1 MNERREE
8 HERLARAFA
17 ARKQSHVPNECPDP
31 ELLFEAASG
40 NLALDRRM
48 TLLDHASRCAECTE
62 AWRLAMEL
70 GARPAEVAA
79 ESRRPAW
86 RSALA
91 ASVILAAGF
100 ATYLA
105 LPVRDGTPEYRDAA
119 GSLAPRSLVAGS
131 LPRDQFVLRWTPGP
145 QGSTYSVRL
154 STAELVMLFEQQ
166 NVASPELSVPASALA
181 PVKSGDS
188 LLWQVEVR
196 LPGGQQITSETHVV
210 TLQ

>member
-1 MNERREE
+1 
-8 HERLARAFA
+8 
-17 ARKQSHVPNECPDP
+17 
-31 ELLFEAASG
+31 
-40 NLALDRRM
+40 
-48 TLLDHASRCAECTE
+48 
-62 AWRLAMEL
+62 MEL
-70 GARPAEVAA
+70 GARPVEVAA

-105 LPVRDGTPEYRDAA
+105 LPLRDGTPEYRDAA
-119 GSLAPRSLVAGS
+119 ESLAPRSLVTGR
-131 LPRDQFVLRWTPGP
+131 LPRDQFVLKWTPGP

-166 NVASPELSVPASALA
+166 NVASPELSVPAAALA